1 MFWICLKICCPQ
13 GRTGSSPVGG
23 TLSKLNLVNKKPAV
37 CGPFCFASISFAGW
51 FSINNFCFPG
61 WVKQGWWCFVAIL
74 VMKCRKQREE
84 CWVETVLKKEF
95 ITGRL
100 WLKNR
105 NTEYEI
111 VGYLPVWKIRWFM
124 APWKK
129 GNAAG
134 VENSRRHVCGSGC
147 GMRCR
152 RMVHLFRFRGQDCWA
167 FQGCS
172 RSCSCSGVRMLPN
185 IHGEP

>member
-1 MFWICLKICCPQ
+1 MSKKVSKSKKKIYGRNRRIAIVVVPGKSGECPVLNGHERGSCAGLGVVH
-13 GRTGSSPVGG
+13 GRTRYVN
-23 TLSKLNLVNKKPAV
+23 LSLIHI
-37 CGPFCFASISFAGW
+37 F
-51 FSINNFCFPG
+51 
-61 WVKQGWWCFVAIL
+61 
-74 VMKCRKQREE
+74 
-84 CWVETVLKKEF
+84 
-95 ITGRL
+95 

-152 RMVHLFRFRGQDCWA
+152 RMVHLFRFRGQDVYKRQLQYVDC
-167 FQGCS
+167 
-172 RSCSCSGVRMLPN
+172 
-185 IHGEP
+185 